1 MSLIFAYSGLL
12 ADRTEKAQRTLK
24 RYGQTLNTTRNIPS
38 LQLCHYNRLNRP
50 TDLQANSKI
59 FIFVTTKNAISSAK
73 SVRYV
78 FCPLDVSK
86 VVCEPVNKDW
96 GGVAHGGQNSKRQ
109 KQQKRNLDMI
119 SYWIIFGGIMLVSM
133 IVQWRFKSKFKKY
146 SETPLSSGMTGRDV
160 AEKMLHDNGIY
171 DVQIISAQGRLS
183 DHYNPANR
191 TVNLSPEVY
200 SGRSVAAA
208 AVAAHECGHA
218 VQHAKAYSWLQ
229 FRSAMVPIVS
239 VASNLVTWVLMIG
252 VLMMA
257 FSGNPYVLAIGVAA
271 LAITTLFSFVTLP
284 VEFDASRRA
293 LAWLDN
299 QGITQSTQ
307 EHDGAKDAL
316 WWAAMTYVVAALS

>member
-1 MSLIFAYSGLL
+1 
-12 ADRTEKAQRTLK
+12 R
-24 RYGQTLNTTRNIPS
+24 
-38 LQLCHYNRLNRP
+38 
-50 TDLQANSKI
+50 
-59 FIFVTTKNAISSAK
+59 SS
-73 SVRYV
+73 
-78 FCPLDVSK
+78 D
-86 VVCEPVNKDW
+86 
-96 GGVAHGGQNSKRQ
+96 
-109 KQQKRNLDMI
+109 
-119 SYWIIFGGIMLVSM
+119 
-133 IVQWRFKSKFKKY
+133 
-146 SETPLSSGMTGRDV
+146 
-160 AEKMLHDNGIY
+160 
-171 DVQIISAQGRLS
+171 
-183 DHYNPANR
+183 
-191 TVNLSPEVY
+191 LSPEVF

-208 AVAAHECGHA
+208 SVAAHECGHA

-316 WWAAMTYVVAALS
+316 WWAAMTYVVAALSSLVTLLYYASMLLGRRD